1 MVMIKE
7 LQRRILKNKLDHK
20 FNTTDIELEFLLAYG
35 ELAEAFEAWHKKKPD
50 LGEELADTVIY
61 ILGIAEILGID
72 LHKEVEMKM
81 DKNEKRKYSE
91 KNGVLIKED
100 I

>member
-1 MVMIKE
+1 
-7 LQRRILKNKLDHK
+7 
-20 FNTTDIELEFLLAYG
+20 
-35 ELAEAFEAWHKKKPD
+35 
-50 LGEELADTVIY
+50 VIY